1 MDWQSWLVAVVVLL
15 CAGSLLRRFWVR
27 PNASAGGCSNCATCG
42 SGADKAC
49 SSTAG
54 ADFAPIVFHPTRD
67 KGL

>member
-27 PNASAGGCSNCATCG
+27 PNVSAGGCSTCSSCAR
-42 SGADKAC
+42 GAEKAC
-49 SSTAG
+49 ASTAG
-54 ADFAPIVFHPTRD
+54 TDFAPIVFHPTRD